1 MFIWN
6 GSKRGVLPFNSF
18 LDHLSEFDDFCG
30 AEVLDDTRRTERKES
45 RPCIASDDFSND
57 MGFCLNMTLPFFN
70 SARGFFA
77 AKQKKD
83 ASE

>member
-1 MFIWN
+1 LCSSGMAARG
-6 GSKRGVLPFNSF
+6 GSC
-18 LDHLSEFDDFCG
+18 LSILLSIISRNLTISVE
-30 AEVLDDTRRTERKES
+30 RRCWMILAERKES

-70 SARGFFA
+70 SASDFFA
-77 AKQKKD
+77 ATQKND